1 MHPKLITRSPSA
13 LQAPTENSVT
23 LLDEL
28 ARDGAR
34 RMIIEALRLE
44 AADYIERC
52 RSFRDDRGRAMVTG
66 NGKARERSVTL
77 GCGTIH
83 VEAPRVRDEREGQR
97 FTSEILPPYLRK
109 SAKVENLIPILYLK
123 GLSTGDFQSALVGL
137 LGEDMTAGLSPSAV
151 VVLKKSWERE
161 YGDWKKRPI
170 PERFAYVYA
179 DGIHVSVRL
188 GEDKKLCLLVLIGVN
203 ERGEKRLLACEAGY
217 RESKDSW
224 SALLSDLVNRGMTAP
239 VLAVGDGALG
249 FWSALRDTEGFRS
262 TREQRCWVHKIAN
275 VLNALPRRLQTTAKS
290 RLHEMMKAPT
300 LSDALVARKRFAKEF
315 HEKYPKAVE
324 KIEKDWT
331 VLTAFFSLPAVHWV
345 HLRTTNAIEST
356 FSTVRLR
363 TNVTRGA
370 GSPLAAS
377 MMAFKLL
384 QDAERTWNRVR
395 GWAEVENVLNGVVY
409 KDGVMIADQSPAN
422 REPLETLSAQA

>member
-1 MHPKLITRSPSA
+1 MHPKLITRSASNSQV
-13 LQAPTENSVT
+13 LSENSVT
-23 LLDEL
+23 LLDEI

-34 RMIIEALRLE
+34 RMIIEALQLE
-44 AADYIERC
+44 AHAYIERC
-52 RSFRDDRGRAMVTG
+52 REFRDERGRAVVTG

-77 GCGTIH
+77 GCGTIRLQ
-83 VEAPRVRDEREGQR
+83 APRVRDERDGVQ

-123 GLSTGDFQSALVGL
+123 GLSTGDFRSGLLGL
-137 LGEDMTAGLSPSAV
+137 LGEDTTAGLSPSAIV
-151 VVLKKSWERE
+151 ALKKSWERE
-161 YGDWKKRPI
+161 YGEWKNRQI
-170 PERFAYVYA
+170 TERFAYIYA

-203 ERGEKRLLACEAGY
+203 EKGEKRLLACEAGY
-217 RESKDSW
+217 RESRDSW
-224 SALLSDLVNRGMTAP
+224 SAVLSDLVKRGMNAP
-239 VLAVGDGALG
+239 VLAIGDGALG
-249 FWSALRDTEGFRS
+249 FWAALRDTDGFRT

-275 VLNALPRRLQTTAKS
+275 VLNVLPNRLQAVAKGH
-290 RLHEMMKAPT
+290 LHEMMRAPT
-300 LSDALVARKRFAKEF
+300 LRDAVIARKRFAKEF

-324 KIEKDWT
+324 KIEKDWN

-356 FSTVRLR
+356 FATVRLR

-370 GSPLAAS
+370 GSPVAAS

-384 QDAERTWNRVR
+384 QDAEKNWNRVK
-395 GWAEVENVLNGVVY
+395 GWAEVERVLKGVVY
-409 KDGVMIADQSPAN
+409 KDGIMIADDPSTNRDQPEAPA
-422 REPLETLSAQA
+422 A